1 MSKKTAGS
9 AAIMAVA
16 LGLGGCAQLTGWKPT
31 VDTYNDPHAQHLSR
45 DERDCEYLAK
55 HAGGGVA
62 TETVKGTAIGGLVGA
77 AAGAAI
83 GAAVGAPGTGA
94 AIGAAAGG
102 IGTGA
107 VMGGMSDQDYKTA
120 FIRCMKNRGHN
131 VVNY

>member
-1 MSKKTAGS
+1 MSKKTVGS
-9 AAIMAVA
+9 AAIAVLA
-16 LGLGGCAQLTGWKPT
+16 LGLGGCAQYTGWTPT
-31 VDTYNDPHAQHLSR
+31 VDSYNDPNAQYLSR
-45 DERDCEYLAK
+45 DMQDCKYLAE
-55 HAGGGVA
+55 HASGGGA
-62 TETVKGTAIGGLVGA
+62 TQAAMGTAIGGLVGA

-107 VMGGMSDQDYKTA
+107 YKGTSSEDDYKTSY
-120 FIRCMKNRGHN
+120 IRCMKNRGHN